1 MADILLSVGM
11 QTGAAET
18 SEFINQLQG
27 AINALNRNNDLKAKI
42 GVQLN
47 ESSLSDFQSKIT
59 DALSRLSGSGA
70 TSVKI
75 KLDGIGEFEAK
86 LQGAKKAADDV
97 QNIFKQLQSLQSQIG
112 SKELQLIK
120 LDPQKNA
127 EQINTIRNELNALK
141 TAYENL
147 FNSNKSN
154 LSKAQIDQL
163 AQAFE
168 SAAAKARELQAAMQD
183 KSNNAANADRYRTEA
198 EALREY
204 ERSVADTF
212 KQLQSLQSQIGSKE
226 LRLAGL
232 DPQKNANEIAVLK
245 DQIRSLKAEYE
256 NLLSSSKEKLSSDQ
270 IKQLGQ
276 MADQTSAKIRE
287 MQAALRDKNPV
298 KSLDT
303 GLNALESRFVYM
315 FSLSNIILQ
324 AVRKIKQMIT
334 TTVELDSAMT
344 QLRVVTNASEADYAN
359 FGSTVAKTAQDIG
372 ASITDLID
380 STTVFARLGY
390 SLDESNA
397 LAKYT
402 AMLSNVGDID
412 VSAAQSALTAI
423 TKAFGINATE
433 IESVMDKMVV
443 VGNNF
448 PVSVAEL
455 AEGMNNAGSAL
466 AAAGNS
472 FEQSIALLTAAN
484 TTIQNISKS
493 STGLRTITA
502 RIRGTKLELD
512 ELGEAIETAKYEEAI
527 DILTKHKVALTDN
540 GEFRATYD
548 ILQDIAAVWKEL
560 SSMEQATIA
569 EQLAGKMLLL
579 PGRIEMCA

>member
-70 TSVKI
+70 TSVKL
-75 KLDGIGEFEAK
+75 KLDGVGEFEAK

-226 LRLAGL
+226 FRLAGL

-276 MADQTSAKIRE
+276 MADQTSVKIRE

-298 KSLDT
+298 KSLNT

-324 AVRKIKQMIT
+324 AVRQIKQMIT

-502 RIRGTKLELD
+502 RIRGTKLELE

>member
-127 EQINTIRNELNALK
+127 EQINTIRNELNTLK

-147 FNSNKSN
+147 FNSNKNN

-256 NLLSSSKEKLSSDQ
+256 SLLSSNKEKLSSDQ

-324 AVRKIKQMIT
+324 AVRQIKQMIT

-502 RIRGTKLELD
+502 RIRGTKLELE